1 LRVALA
7 AIGVL
12 VVVVLVGAPLGG
24 WPPVVRLPAVLL
36 PALGLVLLAVRP
48 RWRELYRRAPEWQP
62 SPREALAA
70 AVVFGVALLWYVLT
84 RFQSGQINAI
94 DFTIYYDRPCFQT
107 VNGRPLFVE
116 VSDTPGF
123 SFRGEL
129 ADHAYWAMLP
139 ICSLYALYPTPM
151 WLHALSAAAIA
162 AGAWYVVRICRR
174 LGLGGPLAAASGL
187 AFVLNDNTAR
197 TLNYGFHPEVLY
209 AWFVPWMIDAAL
221 ADARLPFVLAT
232 VAAVLVKE
240 DACLPLF
247 AASVGLALHRYESL
261 TRRDRLLY
269 LALPTV
275 LAVAN
280 LVFFYGFVLP
290 RLIGESRPTYSHFW
304 GNYGPTPIE
313 AVLGMA
319 AHPLRVLAGIARSG
333 IFKALAPFL
342 FLPLVGWRWFVG
354 TLPIIVLYGAS
365 ANDQV
370 QAFGIYYAIVLVPF
384 FVLGA
389 AEGALAIAR
398 RLGASPA
405 RTQVAAAAA
414 LVLGSL
420 LVGVGHRG
428 YSFRPWK
435 AEIAAVP
442 EALGRLADEPLVLVQ
457 SGLFP
462 HAGYDQRFRML
473 TPETLRDP
481 KSAGAPVLL
490 ARRIDAY
497 PFRAADLEGLLRY
510 EPIFTTPEGLVAVRL
525 PIVASRPGRPSESS
539 PNNP

>member
-1 LRVALA
+1 VRVALA
-7 AIGVL
+7 AIAVL

-24 WPPVVRLPAVLL
+24 WPPVVRLPAVLV

-48 RWRELYRRAPEWQP
+48 RWGELSSRAAEWQP
-62 SPREALAA
+62 TRRQILVAAL
-70 AVVFGVALLWYVLT
+70 VIGPALFWYVLT

-107 VNGRPLFVE
+107 VHGRPLFVE

-123 SFRGEL
+123 SFRTEL

-139 ICSLYALYPTPM
+139 VCSLYALRATPL
-151 WLHALSAAAIA
+151 WLHALSALAIV
-162 AGAWYVVRICRR
+162 AGAWHVLRICRR
-174 LGLGGPLAAASGL
+174 LGTGGVLAAASAL

-209 AWFVPWMIDAAL
+209 AWFIPWMIDAAL
-221 ADARLPFVLAT
+221 SGARSSFVLAT
-232 VAAVLVKE
+232 VLAVLVKE

-247 AASVGLALHRYESL
+247 AASVGLALHRWKSL
-261 TRRDRLLY
+261 SRPDRFLHLV
-269 LALPTV
+269 LPV
-275 LAVAN
+275 ALAVAN

-290 RLIGESRPTYSHFW
+290 RLIGQTRPTYSHFW
-304 GNYGPTPIE
+304 GNYGETPIE

-319 AHPLRVLAGIARSG
+319 AHPLRVLAGVAHSG

-342 FLPLVGWRWFVG
+342 FLPLVGWRWSIG
-354 TLPIIVLYGAS
+354 TLPIVVLYGAS

-389 AEGALAIAR
+389 AEGALALAR
-398 RLGASPA
+398 RLGASPG
-405 RTQVAAAAA
+405 RTQVVAATA
-414 LVLGSL
+414 LLLGSL
-420 LVGVGHRG
+420 FVGVGHRG

-435 AEIAAVP
+435 PEIAAVP
-442 EALGRLADEPLVLVQ
+442 AALGRLASEPLVLVQ

-462 HAGYDQRFRML
+462 HAGYDERFRLL

-497 PFRAADLEGLLRY
+497 PFRTADLDELLAG
-510 EPIFTTPEGLVAVRL
+510 ETIFGTPEGLVALRL
-525 PIVASRPGRPSESS
+525 PARVTPPGP
-539 PNNP
+539 